1 MIPLANRHVKDANLQ
16 LNRIDIIQ
24 ELPVNTRLYDIV
36 QELSVHTGF
45 QNEFFGTGV
54 YTLLVVAL
62 AGYNEEIRTS
72 EIYCPRDHLITYD

>member
-36 QELSVHTGF
+36 QELPVHTRF
-45 QNEFFGTGV
+45 QNGILEKESTHKLLRGT
-54 YTLLVVAL
+54 TKK
-62 AGYNEEIRTS
+62 S
-72 EIYCPRDHLITYD
+72 ETYCPRDHLIMYY